1 VPLVP
6 RGKSTSGYG
15 GVLPVRGGLVVDFAR
30 MASVLSIQGKQVTVE
45 PGISWRKL
53 DQALAAK
60 GLTLRL
66 YPSSYP
72 SSTVGGWLAQGGAG
86 FGSWRYGWFVENVI
100 SARAVLGDGR
110 IREFSGRELA
120 LLSEAK
126 GITGLISQITLM
138 VRPAQG
144 ERVSLAAFD
153 SAMAMGRFIS
163 SLAGLEL
170 WSISFVTP
178 SWRAW
183 QTKPRCGRTM
193 GTL

>member
-1 VPLVP
+1 
-6 RGKSTSGYG
+6 
-15 GVLPVRGGLVVDFAR
+15 